1 MCNET
6 YLDGVYLNIPTVI
19 TILASL
25 LCLIFFI
32 FLYTYRNINLKI
44 KQQSSITKTYTERIK
59 QLDILLNKHENTIAN
74 LKLKSIQVSKI
85 HNETLN
91 HYQSAVAG
99 IQHYVSIIQDRNIS
113 QLSTQEV
120 HNLINCYKQID
131 RRFFRWIE
139 KRQIQLT
146 PREIILCILIRM
158 GKDKQD
164 IINLLH
170 CSDGSYR
177 TIKNRVKNKINI
189 KTEYHDIDY
198 LIKELR

>member
-1 MCNET
+1 M
-6 YLDGVYLNIPTVI
+6 
-19 TILASL
+19 
-25 LCLIFFI
+25 
-32 FLYTYRNINLKI
+32 
-44 KQQSSITKTYTERIK
+44 
-59 QLDILLNKHENTIAN
+59 
-74 LKLKSIQVSKI
+74 
-85 HNETLN
+85 
-91 HYQSAVAG
+91 AG

-177 TIKNRVKNKINI
+177 TIKNRIKNKINI